1 MGGWFQKRIYP
12 FISPPPPLLVKWDFH
27 LIFCTFKKKHMSL
40 FDPYVRKC
48 YSPDVP
54 PWLNLSM
61 TGLGNVPSKY
71 QPRESNSQLLILD
84 PKSIVIGPLY
94 ILLFFLYSFIFYPTL
109 FHQNRL
115 LHTPPLSRIDSHF
128 LRILRRSTV
137 HRLIR

>member
-1 MGGWFQKRIYP
+1 
-12 FISPPPPLLVKWDFH
+12 
-27 LIFCTFKKKHMSL
+27 MSL

-84 PKSIVIGPLY
+84 PKSIVIGQLY
-94 ILLFFLYSFIFYPTL
+94 ILLFTRTDFFTL
-109 FHQNRL
+109 L
-115 LHTPPLSRIDSHF
+115 LCLELILVSSASSVDPLF
-128 LRILRRSTV
+128 TG
-137 HRLIR
+137 

>member
-1 MGGWFQKRIYP
+1 
-12 FISPPPPLLVKWDFH
+12 
-27 LIFCTFKKKHMSL
+27 MSL

-94 ILLFFLYSFIFYPTL
+94 ILLFTRTDFFTL
-109 FHQNRL
+109 L
-115 LHTPPLSRIDSHF
+115 LCLKHILVSSASSVDPLF
-128 LRILRRSTV
+128 TG
-137 HRLIR
+137 